1 MIRGWIGPFVLQTG
15 AVLMSRRTLLL
26 AALASSAAACSS
38 TRAAAPVES
47 VALPPLV
54 GSPGAAVTGALST
67 IPNPPKSKVPNSVTM
82 VGDSIT
88 ALSKDALTSVLDNV
102 GFATV
107 TIDAEPNRR
116 IEVGSKKPKPGLAVV
131 KFIAVKDPPDLWVIG
146 LGTNDAGQ
154 FATDDEYKTL
164 IDDVLA
170 QIPPQAPLVWMTVYR
185 SDHLPGCVQFN
196 NVLRATLKSR
206 GNATIADWY
215 GQVVAYKGKILSGDG
230 VHPNASG
237 ILVFADTIRTAIAQR
252 LA

>member
-1 MIRGWIGPFVLQTG
+1 
-15 AVLMSRRTLLL
+15 MSRRTLLL
-26 AALASSAAACSS
+26 AAMASAAAACSS
-38 TRAAAPVES
+38 TRAAQPDGTTVPQLVSGIPASAP
-47 VALPPLV
+47 A
-54 GSPGAAVTGALST
+54 GALSGVA
-67 IPNPPKSKVPNSVTM
+67 NPPKSKVPGSVVM

-88 ALSKDALTSVLDNV
+88 ALSKDALTSVLGVV
-102 GFATV
+102 GFAKV
-107 TIDAEPNRR
+107 TIDAEPSRR
-116 IEVGSKKPKPGLAVV
+116 IEIGSKKPKPGLDVI
-131 KFIAVKDPPDLWVIG
+131 KFIAAKDPPQMWVIG

-154 FATDDEYKTL
+154 FATDAEYKSL

-170 QIPPQAPLVWMTVYR
+170 QIPTTAPLVWMTVYR

-196 NVLRATLKSR
+196 NVLRLTLKDR

-215 GQVVAYKGKILSGDG
+215 QQCVTNKATILSGDG